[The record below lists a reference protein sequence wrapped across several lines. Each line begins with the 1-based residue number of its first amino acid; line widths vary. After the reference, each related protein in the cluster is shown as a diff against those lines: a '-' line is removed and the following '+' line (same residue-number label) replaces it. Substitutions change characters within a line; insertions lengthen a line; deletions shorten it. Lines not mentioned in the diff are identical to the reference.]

1 MTEAAIFDMDG
12 LLVDSEPF
20 WRKAEIECF
29 AKVGI
34 ALSEDDCRETMGFR
48 LNEVVALWHS
58 RRPWKGASQAEVEA
72 DIIETVSRYILEE
85 AAPLPG
91 VLEAIDICRKAGLRT
106 AVASS
111 SPMKLIESVVKRF
124 GLTAK
129 FDCLKS
135 AQHEEFGKPHP
146 AVFISTARALGV
158 KPEACVVFEDSFH
171 GMVAGLAARMKVIA
185 VPAAEDFDRPEFK
198 AARLLLPDL
207 RAFNAGILAS
217 VE

>member
-1 MTEAAIFDMDG
+1 MIRAAIFDMDG
-12 LLVDSEPF
+12 LLVNSEPF
-20 WRKAEIECF
+20 WRKAEMECF

-34 ALSEDDCRETMGFR
+34 TLSEDDCRETMGFR
-48 LNEVVALWHS
+48 LNEVVALWYS
-58 RRPWKGASQAEVEA
+58 RQPWQGASLADVEA

-85 AAPLPG
+85 AVPLPG
-91 VLEAIDICRKAGLRT
+91 VSEAIDICRKAGLKT

-124 GLTAK
+124 DLESQ
-129 FDCLKS
+129 FDCLHS

-146 AVFISTARALGV
+146 AVFIRTARTLGV
-158 KPEACVVFEDSFH
+158 KPEECVVFEDSFH
-171 GMVAGLAARMKVIA
+171 GMVAGLAARMRVIA

-207 RAFNAGILAS
+207 RAFNPEILES
-217 VE
+217 VD

>member
-1 MTEAAIFDMDG
+1 MIRAAIFDMDG
-12 LLVDSEPF
+12 LLVNSEPF
-20 WRKAEIECF
+20 WRKAEMECF

-34 ALSEDDCRETMGFR
+34 TLSEDDCRETMGFR
-48 LNEVVALWHS
+48 LNEVVALWYS
-58 RRPWKGASQAEVEA
+58 RQPWQGASLADVEA

-85 AAPLPG
+85 AVPLPG
-91 VLEAIDICRKAGLRT
+91 VSEAIDICRKAGLKT

-124 GLTAK
+124 DLESQ
-129 FDCLKS
+129 FDCLHS

-146 AVFISTARALGV
+146 AVFIRTARTLGV
-158 KPEACVVFEDSFH
+158 KPEECVVFEDSFH
-171 GMVAGLAARMKVIA
+171 GMVAGLAARMRVIA

-207 RAFNAGILAS
+207 RAFNPEMLES
-217 VE
+217 VD

>member
-1 MTEAAIFDMDG
+1 MIRAAIFDMDG

-29 AKVGI
+29 SKVRI
-34 ALSEDDCRETMGFR
+34 TLSEDDCRETMGYR

-58 RRPWKGASQAEVEA
+58 RQPWRGASQAEVEA

-91 VLEAIDICRKAGLRT
+91 VSEAIDICRKAGLKT

-111 SPMKLIESVVKRF
+111 SPLKLIESVVKRF
-124 GLTAK
+124 GLESK
-129 FDCLKS
+129 FDCLHS

-146 AVFISTARALGV
+146 AVFIRTARALGV
-158 KPEACVVFEDSFH
+158 KPEECVVFEDSFH
-171 GMVAGLAARMKVIA
+171 GMVAGLAARMRVIA
-185 VPAAEDFDRPEFK
+185 VPSAEDFDRPEMK
-198 AARLLLPDL
+198 AAHLLLPDL
-207 RAFNAGILAS
+207 RAFIPEMLES
-217 VE
+217 VD